1 MHIFYIIGT
10 NNPEEQ
16 SRSTKTKY
24 LYIPYVINHGYDM
37 KETTKGDNE
46 DFMVGHELARITIP
60 IIDDLDS
67 IVAMQ
72 DRSGKSLSESKN
84 MNPNEI
90 ISLVENLNIQSVLE
104 TNDEGSGDTVLET
117 AESNSKGDGSYSYI
131 DTNGDLKT
139 TKDISEVAVFGFKTF
154 SLNTPQNIIEAPVAS
169 KLCGPANKLRTSNV
183 KTTTGNSRGICYKYF
198 KKSEI
203 MSFVFK

>member
-1 MHIFYIIGT
+1 MHMFYIIGR

-72 DRSGKSLSESKN
+72 DRSGKSLSESKDI
-84 MNPNEI
+84 NPNEI
-90 ISLVENLNIQSVLE
+90 VSLVENLNIQSVLE
-104 TNDEGSGDTVLET
+104 TNDEGSGDAVLET

-139 TKDISEVAVFGFKTF
+139 TKDISEVAVFGFKTL
-154 SLNTPQNIIEAPVAS
+154 SLNTPDNIIEAPVAS
-169 KLCGPANKLRTSNV
+169 KLCGVADKISTSNM
-183 KTTTGNSRGICYKYF
+183 KTTTGNSRGIIY
-198 KKSEI
+198 
-203 MSFVFK
+203 

>member
-1 MHIFYIIGT
+1 MYLSYVIGT

-72 DRSGKSLSESKN
+72 DRSGKSLFESKDT
-84 MNPNEI
+84 NPNEI
-90 ISLVENLNIQSVLE
+90 ISLVNTNIQSVIE
-104 TNDEGSGDTVLET
+104 TNDEGSGDTILDT
-117 AESNSKGDGSYSYI
+117 AESNSNVDGSYSYI

-139 TKDISEVAVFGFKTF
+139 TKDISEVAVFGFKTL
-154 SLNTPQNIIEAPVAS
+154 SLNTPENIIEAPVAS
-169 KLCGPANKLRTSNV
+169 KLCGAATKLGPSKV
-183 KTTTGNSRGICYKYF
+183 KTTTGNSRGIN
-198 KKSEI
+198 
-203 MSFVFK
+203 

>member
-1 MHIFYIIGT
+1 MFYVIGT

-72 DRSGKSLSESKN
+72 DRSGKSLFESKDT
-84 MNPNEI
+84 NPNEI
-90 ISLVENLNIQSVLE
+90 ISLVNTNIQSVIE
-104 TNDEGSGDTVLET
+104 TNDEGSGDTILDT
-117 AESNSKGDGSYSYI
+117 AESNSNVDGSYSYI

-139 TKDISEVAVFGFKTF
+139 TKDISEVAVFGFKTL
-154 SLNTPQNIIEAPVAS
+154 SLNAPENIIEAPVAS
-169 KLCGPANKLRTSNV
+169 KLCGAATKLGPSNV
-183 KTTTGNSRGICYKYF
+183 KTTTGNSRGINYKHL
-198 KKSEI
+198 KK
-203 MSFVFK
+203 